1 MLSKEIGDTGRDSD
15 ILGEIADVYT
25 EFGDL
30 EKAGKVCLLPC
41 LQKCIQRCS
50 NEQLC
55 QVAFQPTMPCVSLDV
70 CLWLQFY
77 DMCIEAMSGD
87 SPVPEGMVSWDA

>member
-30 EKAGKVCLLPC
+30 EKAGKVRVRPC
-41 LQKCIQRCS
+41 LHIALM
-50 NEQLC
+50 EHFC
-55 QVAFQPTMPCVSLDV
+55 QHSQT
-70 CLWLQFY
+70 
-77 DMCIEAMSGD
+77 
-87 SPVPEGMVSWDA
+87 